1 MRIALACLLVS
12 ASCLA
17 AEDNVLSAEEK
28 KQGWVLLFDG
38 KTMNNWNDPAKKN
51 VPGNAWKVEDGT
63 LSTNKSPK
71 IEEDLVS
78 AKSYGDFE
86 LKFDWKVS
94 PGGNTG
100 LKYRIQKEIFVDNTR
115 NPRAPGTFEQQMGR
129 ELTEGKSDRTKLAA
143 DAKGQVYTVAF
154 EFQLIDD
161 ERHADA
167 KRGPTRQ
174 TGALYAAIPARTK
187 AAKPAGE
194 WNTAMLKVQGQNFEH
209 WVNGTKVLEGTLKD
223 PAVREGAE
231 KRWGQPAPA
240 IRDML
245 VNPKPNGPF
254 SLQHHGDPVWFKNIK
269 IRELR

>member
-1 MRIALACLLVS
+1 MRTALACLLLVAAS
-12 ASCLA
+12 AA
-17 AEDNVLSAEEK
+17 AQDNVLSSQEK
-28 KQGWVLLFDG
+28 KEGWVLLFDG
-38 KTMNNWNDPAKKN
+38 KTMKGWQDPGKKN
-51 VPGNAWKVEDGT
+51 VPGDAWKIEDGALT
-63 LSTNKSPK
+63 TGKDPN
-71 IEEDLVS
+71 ITEDLVS

-100 LKYRIQKEIFVDNTR
+100 LKYRIQKEIFVDHAK
-115 NPRAPGTFEQQMGR
+115 NPAAPGTFEQQMGR
-129 ELTEGKSDRTKLAA
+129 ELTEGKSNRAKLAA
-143 DAKGQVYTVAF
+143 GAHGQVYTVAF

-174 TGALYAAIPARTK
+174 TGALYSAIPATTK

-194 WNTAMLKVQGQNFEH
+194 WNTATLKVHGQSFEH
-209 WVNGTKVLEGTLKD
+209 WVNGTKVLQGTLQD
-223 PAVREGAE
+223 PAVAEGAE
-231 KRWGQPAPA
+231 KRWGQSAPL

-245 VNPKPNGPF
+245 TKPKPNGAF

-269 IRELR
+269 LRELR